1 MTKREA
7 RSQHASLFSFFPLEG
22 KAAVAVPLGAAAD
35 VTAFHIA
42 GGSHITAHI
51 AAFHIAHGMEE
62 SIKPI
67 TEEQEEF
74 KPIEVQTPPT
84 KIQPNQEI
92 IKELPSWNIEPP
104 IEVKRGN

>member
-1 MTKREA
+1 
-7 RSQHASLFSFFPLEG
+7 
-22 KAAVAVPLGAAAD
+22 
-35 VTAFHIA
+35 
-42 GGSHITAHI
+42 
-51 AAFHIAHGMEE
+51 MEE

-74 KPIEVQTPPT
+74 KPIEVQTPPAQ
-84 KIQPNQEI
+84 IQPNQEI

>member
-1 MTKREA
+1 
-7 RSQHASLFSFFPLEG
+7 
-22 KAAVAVPLGAAAD
+22 
-35 VTAFHIA
+35 
-42 GGSHITAHI
+42 
-51 AAFHIAHGMEE
+51 MEE

-92 IKELPSWNIEPP
+92 IKELA
-104 IEVKRGN
+104 GNGSLQVLCFVGISACLQKNKAPRRMPYLKNYLTVLQIDKTV